1 LVGLLRNTPER
12 AFAVYVHQARCRR
25 WGDRTHHEDRV
36 LLDRDD
42 DVSLV
47 VVELA

>member
-1 LVGLLRNTPER
+1 LVGLLRNTPSAPSR
-12 AFAVYVHQARCRR
+12 FYVHQARCRR